1 MSVEEKKAALKLAL
15 ADIRVEAKHLIS
27 NIDVAIEHLD
37 EPQTDNELEAFAEKY
52 DIEQG
57 LKYIQLFV

>member
-1 MSVEEKKAALKLAL
+1 MSVEERKESLKLSL

-37 EPQTDNELEAFAEKY
+37 EAQTDDDLEAFAEKY

-57 LKYIQLFV
+57 LKYIRLFV

>member
-1 MSVEEKKAALKLAL
+1 MSIEGKKKELRLAL
-15 ADIRVEAKHLIS
+15 SDIRVEAKHLIS

-37 EPQTDNELEAFAEKY
+37 EPKTDDELEAFAEKY

>member
-1 MSVEEKKAALKLAL
+1 MKKKKVALKLAL
-15 ADIRVEAKHLIS
+15 ADVRVEAKHLIS

-37 EPQTDNELEAFAEKY
+37 EPKTDDELEAFAEKY